1 MNSVYV
7 SALKRAW
14 IVTADMEWVTSSE
27 EVYSPQL
34 PASLLTFLSFQDEAK
49 VPSYPPTPQ
58 VGKL

>member
-34 PASLLTFLSFQDEAK
+34 PAALTFLSFQDETK
-49 VPSYPPTPQ
+49 VLSYPPTPQ